1 MGGLPERRSFMR
13 SMQAWPKMIVSLPT
27 PSQTQ
32 SGPRPINPGRDI
44 PQVLRLLE
52 LVFGAAMDEEGRR
65 AFVGTQMNPPAF
77 LWRFNP
83 IASRLALGFVWEQ
96 DGMVVGNV
104 TLLTTK
110 HPKRYLIVNVA
121 VHPDY
126 RRQGI
131 AHELMLYVAARVT
144 ERGGNQ
150 ILLQV
155 EKDNE
160 PALELYK
167 TLDYDLLGTMTAWYS
182 SVARL
187 RVVETAA
194 NPPIR
199 KLRGKEWQAAFRLD
213 QMSLHPDLNWPELPD
228 PNLYR
233 SSWLRDLGDAIN
245 GRRAETWVAA
255 NGRNQLTGLA
265 HIASEWSRT
274 HLIWLRVHPS
284 WRGQL
289 ERPLMAHLTH
299 ELKYYPR
306 RNIRIDHPDEDDVM
320 GQLLREA
327 NFQPRRSLTHMRLDL

>member
-1 MGGLPERRSFMR
+1 MGRSCLSSFICTLDA
-13 SMQAWPKMIVSLPT
+13 QAAKMIVSAPI

-32 SGPRPINPGRDI
+32 RGPRPINPNKDI

-52 LVFGAAMDEEGRR
+52 IVFGAAMDEEGRR
-65 AFVGTQMNPPAF
+65 IFAGTQKNQPSF
-77 LWRFNP
+77 LWRLNP
-83 IASRLALGFVWEQ
+83 IASRLSLGFVWEQ
-96 DGMVVGNV
+96 DGKVVGNV

-110 HPKRYLIVNVA
+110 HPERYLIVNVA

-131 AHELMLYVAARVT
+131 AHDLMNYVAERVL
-144 ERGGNQ
+144 ERGGKQ

-155 EKDNE
+155 EKDND

-167 TLDYDLLGTMTAWYS
+167 LLNYDVLGSMTNWYS
-182 SVARL
+182 SVSRL
-187 RVVETAA
+187 RIVETDRV
-194 NPPIR
+194 PSIR
-199 KLRGKEWQAAFRLD
+199 KMRSKEWQAAFRLD

-228 PNLYR
+228 PNMYR
-233 SSWLRDLGDAIN
+233 SGWLRELGNAIN
-245 GRRAETWVAA
+245 GRRSETWVAT
-255 NGRNQLTGLA
+255 NGRNQLAGLTY
-265 HIASEWSRT
+265 ISSEWGRT
-274 HLIWLRVHPS
+274 HLISLRVHPS

-306 RNIRIDHPDEDDVM
+306 RNIRIDHPDEDEVM
-320 GQLLREA
+320 GLLLREA